1 MQIYKNKKLL
11 TNDLIDYLIEVIK
24 ASKSVLNKTKLIN
37 FLNVIHDMLSINL
50 LNEKTDKK
58 TFDSKISEVN
68 KLIIKNSNKDN
79 VDFDNKKIKYF
90 NDTAGCDFVIES
102 LNI

>member
-1 MQIYKNKKLL
+1 MQIYKNKILL
-11 TNDLIDYLIEVIK
+11 NNEQIDYLIEVIK
-24 ASKSVLNKTKLIN
+24 ASRSVLNKNKVIN
-37 FLNVIHDMLSINL
+37 FLNVIHDMLTINL

-58 TFDSKISEVN
+58 TFDGKIAEVN
-68 KLIIKNSNKDN
+68 KLIIKNSNKEN
-79 VDFDNKKIKYF
+79 VEFDNKKIKYF